1 MNKATTMKASFKGS
15 NLTDFIDQKG
25 CDVTIERGGK
35 LTVFSVWCDAIEP
48 THRTVRVMQNDSDG
62 ELLIVTVEESD
73 YKVPSVTYSDNKSYC
88 YITFN
93 SVSIHIK
100 LEDEGVV
107 VDVWDSSDAIAA
119 VDTTYLFYNEL
130 NGSCII

>member
-1 MNKATTMKASFKGS
+1 MKASFKGS

-48 THRTVRVMQNDSDG
+48 AERTVRVRQNDER
-62 ELLIVTVEESD
+62 ELLIVTVDKLD

-93 SVSIHIK
+93 SVSVH
-100 LEDEGVV
+100 LNLDDEGVV
-107 VDVWDSSDAIAA
+107 VDVWDSPDAIAV

-130 NGSCII
+130 DAKQ

>member
-1 MNKATTMKASFKGS
+1 MNALFKGS
-15 NLTDFIDQKG
+15 NLTDFSCQKG
-25 CDVTIERGGK
+25 CDVTIESCEGK

-48 THRTVRVMQNDSDG
+48 AERTVRVRQNDER
-62 ELLIVTVEESD
+62 ELLIVTVDKLD

-93 SVSIHIK
+93 SVSVH
-100 LEDEGVV
+100 LNLDDEGVV
-107 VDVWDSSDAIAA
+107 VDVWDSPDAIAV

-130 NGSCII
+130 DAK